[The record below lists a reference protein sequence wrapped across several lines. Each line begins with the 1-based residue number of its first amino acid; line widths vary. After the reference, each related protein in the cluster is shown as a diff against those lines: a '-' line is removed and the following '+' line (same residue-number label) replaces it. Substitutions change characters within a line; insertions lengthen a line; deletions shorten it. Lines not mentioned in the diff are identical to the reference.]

1 MSQAELFDFPIKELP
16 DRYSIARSAIYVR
29 MKRLNITPHTQGN
42 RSYIN
47 ASQLELLDDL
57 HDFLVEDSSRTIDEF
72 LKRLSTFE
80 LNELGFFPKG
90 QLARKQTGHLTTESV
105 RAVEY
110 NQGTHAAQLR
120 ERFEFL
126 ERASAKGWLL
136 STSDLAQL
144 IGLSPS
150 TVVKHEQ
157 LSRWG
162 FSFVKCTERTGRE
175 VNWTVKRNL

>member
-47 ASQLELLDDL
+47 ASEL
-57 HDFLVEDSSRTIDEF
+57 LVEDSSRTIDEF
-72 LKRLSTFE
+72 LKSLSSFE
-80 LNELGFFPKG
+80 LNELGFLPKG
-90 QLARKQTGHLTTESV
+90 QLARKQTQNLTTESM

-110 NQGTHAAQLR
+110 NQGTNAAQLR

-126 ERASAKGWLL
+126 ERASARGWLL
-136 STSDLAQL
+136 STSDLAHL
-144 IGLSPS
+144 IGLEPS

-175 VNWTVKRNL
+175 VNWTVKRPR

>member
-1 MSQAELFDFPIKELP
+1 
-16 DRYSIARSAIYVR
+16 

-72 LKRLSTFE
+72 LKRLSAFE
-80 LNELGFFPKG
+80 LSESGFFPKG
-90 QLARKQTGHLTTESV
+90 QLARQQTGHLTPESV
-105 RAVEY
+105 SAVEY
-110 NQGTHAAQLR
+110 KQGTHAAHLR

-150 TVVKHEQ
+150 TVVKYEH

-175 VNWTVKRNL
+175 VNWAVKRPR